1 MDTLHT
7 SLVYNNFNIL
17 NNRGCY
23 IMSTTAIT
31 KLGLRQAALAGMYGP
46 QITIT
51 GVKIGSNLIT
61 ASSDMTDVSGKV
73 WEGGTDY
80 IRYQV
85 LNDSTVLFKITLT
98 EDIGDFNIGNI
109 GLYLD
114 SGDLFAIVA
123 LPAVSEKIKNNP
135 PDVVG
140 NRRIFNIPIVLSG
153 IATITN
159 LSVLIADEASI
170 PVVANETYLPEPL
183 VAPYSVYSVL
193 QHTGFGAPVLAIRVD
208 SNWWFVP
215 AQLSVGSGYQFSS
228 ANFDT
233 QDPPA
238 VGDAIRFDK
247 AAGLF
252 RKADATNLTDGYM
265 GFRGPNNTVV
275 IDGRYRDPNSTE
287 ENPSFVAGLKYYA
300 DGGVQAGRLTVT
312 PTAWYVGMAVDGD
325 TLLLNVQDLNPATTS
340 YPGYIQLA
348 TVDEVEA
355 GSNNTKAVTPFAVAR
370 GASSTK
376 ANELSNGQFYNV
388 STSSI
393 PSWTLYT
400 AGESKF
406 GYNLVPHQIG
416 EWVEGPKN
424 FLRLVHSIVD
434 LNTSYTSGMFQDI
447 PNASKYQN
455 TTKTISFRA
464 RGSANGQRILVGAE
478 VSFGTGGVPS
488 SILKLTQTWINLS
501 TDWNEYS
508 VTFVI
513 PTLVGVYTF
522 GTNNDDFLRFSIGM
536 QPNTKQ
542 YFDLDWYKVETGSF
556 GTGIRASTP
565 EYCLQNA
572 DQYIF
577 GNWVFENVTL
587 NGARVGTLNTG
598 SANLTG
604 ATTIADT
611 LTVNA
616 RTTFTN
622 TVTFNNQ
629 VTLNGNVRVTG
640 TLTCDKVIEG
650 IARKAYYAD
659 AN

>member
-1 MDTLHT
+1 
-7 SLVYNNFNIL
+7 
-17 NNRGCY
+17 
-23 IMSTTAIT
+23 MSTTAIT

-61 ASSDMTDVSGKV
+61 ATSDMTDVSGKV

-85 LNDSTVLFKITLT
+85 LNDSTVLFKVTLS

-123 LPAVSEKIKNNP
+123 LPAISEKVKNNP

-170 PVVANETYLPEPL
+170 PVVANETYLPDPL
-183 VAPYSVYSVL
+183 VAPYSAYSVL
-193 QHTGFGAPVLAIRVD
+193 QHTSFGSPVLALRAD
-208 SNWWFVP
+208 SNWWFIP
-215 AQLSVGSGYQFSS
+215 SQLSAGSGYQFSS

-238 VGDAIRFDK
+238 VGDAIRFDRV
-247 AAGLF
+247 AGLF

-265 GFRGPNNTVV
+265 GFRGPNNT
-275 IDGRYRDPNSTE
+275 IIIEGRYKDPNSTE

-300 DGGVQAGRLTVT
+300 DGGVQAGKLTVT
-312 PTAWYVGMAVDGD
+312 PTAWYVGMAVDGE
-325 TLLLNVQDLNPATTS
+325 TLLLGAQDLNPATTS
-340 YPGYIQLA
+340 YPGYVQLA

-370 GASSTK
+370 GASMTK
-376 ANELSNGQFYNV
+376 ANELSNGQFYNTTA
-388 STSSI
+388 STI
-393 PSWTLYT
+393 PAWQVYS
-400 AGESKF
+400 AGESKY
-406 GYNLVPHQIG
+406 GYNIVPHQLG
-416 EWVEGPKN
+416 DWVEGPKN
-424 FLRLVHSIVD
+424 FLRFVHSVVD
-434 LNTSYTSGMFQDI
+434 LNTNMTSGMWQKI

-464 RGSANGQRILVGAE
+464 RGSANGQRVLIAAQVY
-478 VSFGTGGVPS
+478 FGTGGVAS
-488 SILKLTQTWINLS
+488 STLDLTQTWINLS

-522 GTNNDDFLRFSIGM
+522 GTNNDDYLAISIGM
-536 QPNTKQ
+536 QPSTKQ
-542 YFDLDWYKVETGSF
+542 YFDLDWFKLETGSF

-577 GNWVFENVTL
+577 GNWVFEGVTL
-587 NGARVGTLNTG
+587 NSAYVGEMVASVAKFTG
-598 SANLTG
+598 T
-604 ATTIADT
+604 TTIANT
-611 LTVNA
+611 LNVEAKTN
-616 RTTFTN
+616 FTN
-622 TVTFNNQ
+622 TVTFSNQ
-629 VTLNGNVRVTG
+629 VTLNGNVRITG
-640 TLTCDKVIEG
+640 TLTCDRVIEG
-650 IARKAYYAD
+650 TARKAYYAD